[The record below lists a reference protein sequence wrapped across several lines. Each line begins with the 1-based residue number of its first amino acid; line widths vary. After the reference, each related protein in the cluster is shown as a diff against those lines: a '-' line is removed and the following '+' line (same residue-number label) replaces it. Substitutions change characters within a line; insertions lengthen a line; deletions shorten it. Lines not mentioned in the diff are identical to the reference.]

1 MRRKTDVFGTMC
13 KVMAWTLATTALTG
27 LGAARVDVGERAI
40 KTYPFGDPDPI
51 PATGSTWTASPTAFP
66 SASTTRVPNIWP

>member
-40 KTYPFGDPDPI
+40 KALWHGADVPELA
-51 PATGSTWTASPTAFP
+51 ATGWRARLEPWQTVVYQVEE
-66 SASTTRVPNIWP
+66 R